1 MKIDFRY
8 KSIIIF
14 LMITSLS
21 GCKAPTEIYETL
33 FKSTIRII
41 NKTINH
47 FSYSTSE
54 ATEDTSLP
62 FSLTADDHYEKIE
75 ATNGM
80 DAYYIVTK
88 ANGVIEHYSL
98 DGELQWSNIEG
109 EAENS
114 LESPNHNLDNILN
127 FFSQPDE
134 SMEVRTEIKPM
145 TTEWKGQVNYTE
157 LHYLIIS
164 SLSEQPIEIQNVLIN
179 RGYCKGSWSAGSK
192 STLPHYSAS
201 TKIHLHGCK
210 IQDIRETQ
218 ITTAIDTYFFEF

>member
-1 MKIDFRY
+1 
-8 KSIIIF
+8 
-14 LMITSLS
+14 MITSLS

-114 LESPNHNLDNILN
+114 LESPNHNL
-127 FFSQPDE
+127 
-134 SMEVRTEIKPM
+134 
-145 TTEWKGQVNYTE
+145 
-157 LHYLIIS
+157 
-164 SLSEQPIEIQNVLIN
+164 
-179 RGYCKGSWSAGSK
+179 
-192 STLPHYSAS
+192 
-201 TKIHLHGCK
+201 
-210 IQDIRETQ
+210 
-218 ITTAIDTYFFEF
+218 